1 MTANDW
7 LSLVIVLFCLLLSA
21 FFAGSETALT
31 ASSRASMTRLEKHGN
46 KRAGVVNRLLE
57 QRERLLGALLFG
69 NNAVNI
75 AASALATG
83 VLLAWFG
90 NAGVVY
96 ATVAMTIM
104 VVVFSEILPKTAAF
118 NAPDRIALA
127 VARPLYWFVKLFGPV
142 LMAIEA
148 LVRWLLKLVGMTVG
162 EDQQVLSAH
171 EELRGAVDL
180 FHREGEVEKLDR
192 DMFGG
197 VLDLREL
204 IVSDVMIHRTNM
216 ITLKVDDPP
225 ADVVNAVIASPV
237 TRIPLWRDNPENI
250 VGVLHVRDLLRALHA
265 VDGDAAKIDVAALMT
280 PPWFVPEMRPVS
292 EQLKAFRRRKTPF
305 ALVVDEYGEVEGLV
319 TLEDILEEIVGDIT
333 DEHDVAM
340 PGVRR
345 QPDGSVTVEGA
356 VPIRDLNRVMDWN
369 LPDEEATTIA
379 GLVIH
384 EARSIPEVGQS
395 FTFHGF
401 RFRVLRRARNRITA
415 LRIQPLPRKRR
426 RKRLSGLRAS
436 AVARTSGPACA

>member
-7 LSLVIVLFCLLLSA
+7 LSLVIVLICLLLSA

-31 ASSRASMTRLEKHGN
+31 ASSRASMARLEKQGN
-46 KRAGVVNRLLE
+46 KRAAVVNRLLKS
-57 QRERLLGALLFG
+57 RERLLGALLFG

-83 VLLAWFG
+83 ILLAWFG
-90 NAGVVY
+90 KAGVLY
-96 ATVAMTIM
+96 ATLVMTAV
-104 VVVFSEILPKTAAF
+104 VVVFSEVLPKTAAF
-118 NAPDRIALA
+118 NAPDRIALL
-127 VARPLYWFVKLFGPV
+127 VARPMLWIVRLLAPV
-142 LMAIEA
+142 LMGIEA
-148 LVRWLLKLVGMTVG
+148 LVRFLLKLIGINVGV
-162 EDQQVLSAH
+162 DQPVLSAS

-180 FHREGEVEKLDR
+180 LHREGGVEKLAR

-197 VLDLREL
+197 VLDLPEL
-204 IVSDVMIHRTNM
+204 VVSDVMVHRTNM
-216 ITLKVDDPP
+216 ITLKVDDAP
-225 ADVVNAVIASPV
+225 AEVVDAVIASPV
-237 TRIPLWRDNPENI
+237 TRIPFWRDNPENI
-250 VGVLHVRDLLRALHA
+250 VGVLHVKDLLRALHA
-265 VDGDAAKIDVAALMT
+265 VDGDAAKIDIAALLT
-280 PPWFVPEMRPVS
+280 PPWFVPDTRPVS

-345 QPDGSVTVEGA
+345 QPDGSVIVEGA
-356 VPIRDLNRVMDWN
+356 VSIRDLNRVMDWN
-369 LPDEEATTIA
+369 LPAEEATTIA

-384 EARSIPEVGQS
+384 EARSIPEIGQS

-415 LRIQPLPRKRR
+415 LRIQPLPRN
-426 RKRLSGLRAS
+426 A
-436 AVARTSGPACA
+436 PAAKVK

>member
-1 MTANDW
+1 MTGTDW
-7 LSLVIVLFCLLLSA
+7 LSLIIVLVCLLLSA

-31 ASSRASMTRLEKHGN
+31 ASSRASMMRLEKHGN
-46 KRAGVVNRLLE
+46 RRAGLVNRLLA

-75 AASALATG
+75 AASALATD
-83 VLLAWFG
+83 VLLTWFG
-90 NAGVVY
+90 HAGVVY
-96 ATVAMTIM
+96 ATVVMTII
-104 VVVFSEILPKTAAF
+104 VVVFAEILPKTAAF
-118 NAPDRIALA
+118 NAPDRIALL
-127 VARPLYWFVKLFGPV
+127 VARPMNVIVKVLGPV

-148 LVRWLLKLVGMTVG
+148 LVRWLLKHIGMTVG
-162 EDQQVLSAH
+162 EDQQVLSAR

-180 FHREGEVEKLDR
+180 LHDEGGVETLDR

-204 IVSDVMIHRTNM
+204 AVSDVMIHRTNM
-216 ITLKVDDPP
+216 ITLNADDP
-225 ADVVNAVIASPV
+225 AEDVVNAVIASPV
-237 TRIPLWRDNPENI
+237 TRLPLWRGNPENI
-250 VGVLHVRDLLRALHA
+250 VGVLHVKDLLRALHA
-265 VDGDAAKIDVAALMT
+265 VDGDASKVDIAGLLT
-280 PPWFVPEMRPVS
+280 PPWFVPEQRPVS
-292 EQLKAFRRRKTPF
+292 EQLKAFRRRKTQL

-333 DEHDVAM
+333 DEHDVAI

-345 QPDGSVTVEGA
+345 QPDGSVNADGA
-356 VPIRDLNRVMDWN
+356 VPIRDLNRVMGWN
-369 LPDEEATTIA
+369 LPDQEATTVA

-401 RFRVLRRARNRITA
+401 RFRVLRRERNRITA
-415 LRIQPLPRKRR
+415 LRIQPLPRK
-426 RKRLSGLRAS
+426 
-436 AVARTSGPACA
+436 VPAKAG

>member
-1 MTANDW
+1 MDAHDW
-7 LSLVIVLFCLLLSA
+7 LALVTVFVLLLLSA

-31 ASSRASMTRLEKHGN
+31 ASSRASMARLEKQGN
-46 KRAGVVNRLLE
+46 KRAGIVNRLLE

-83 VLLAWFG
+83 VLLTWFG
-90 NAGVVY
+90 HAGVLY
-96 ATVAMTIM
+96 ATVVMTII
-104 VVVFSEILPKTAAF
+104 VVVFSEVLPKTAAF

-127 VARPLYWFVKLFGPV
+127 VARPMYWFVKLFGPV
-142 LMAIEA
+142 LMAVEA
-148 LVRWLLKLVGMTVG
+148 LVRWLLKQIGMTVG
-162 EDQQVLSAH
+162 EDQEVLSAR

-180 FHREGEVEKLDR
+180 LHSEGDVETLDR

-204 IVSDVMIHRTNM
+204 VVSDVMIHRTGM
-216 ITLKVDDPP
+216 ITLNADDSSE
-225 ADVVNAVIASPV
+225 DLVNAVIASPV
-237 TRIPLWRDNPENI
+237 TRLPLWRGNPENI
-250 VGVLHVRDLLRALHA
+250 VGILHVKDLLRALHA
-265 VDGDAAKIDVAALMT
+265 VDGDAAKVDIAALMT
-280 PPWFVPEMRPVS
+280 PPWFVPDMRPVS
-292 EQLKAFRRRKTPF
+292 EQLKAFRRRKTQI

-333 DEHDVAM
+333 DEHDVAI

-345 QPDGSVTVEGA
+345 QPDGSANVDGA
-356 VPIRDLNRVMDWN
+356 VPIRDLNRIMDWN
-369 LPDEEATTIA
+369 LPDQEATTIA

-401 RFRVLRRARNRITA
+401 RFRVLRRERNRITA
-415 LRIQPLPRKRR
+415 LRIQPLPRKPAA
-426 RKRLSGLRAS
+426 RA
-436 AVARTSGPACA
+436 G

>member
-1 MTANDW
+1 MTASDW
-7 LSLVIVLFCLLLSA
+7 ISLIVVLVCLLLSA

-31 ASSRASMTRLEKHGN
+31 ASSRASMARLEKNGN
-46 KRAGVVNRLLE
+46 REAKIVNRLLAS
-57 QRERLLGALLFG
+57 RERLIGALLLG

-75 AASALATG
+75 GASSLATG
-83 VLLAWFG
+83 ILLVWFG
-90 NAGVVY
+90 PAGIVY
-96 ATVAMTIM
+96 ATIVMTLVI
-104 VVVFSEILPKTAAF
+104 VIFSEVLPKTAAF

-127 VARPLYWFVKLFGPV
+127 IAKPMAVVVKVLGPI
-142 LMAIEA
+142 LMGIEA
-148 LVRWLLKLVGMTVG
+148 LVRWMLKGVGMVVG
-162 EDQQVLSAH
+162 EDQAVLSAH

-180 FHREGEVEKLDR
+180 FHREGGVEKSDR

-197 VLDLREL
+197 ILDLRDL
-204 IVSDVMIHRTNM
+204 VVSDVMVHRTNM
-216 ITLKVDDPP
+216 ITLD
-225 ADVVNAVIASPV
+225 ADEKPQDLMNAVIASPV
-237 TRIPLWRDNPENI
+237 TRLPLWRGNPQNI
-250 VGVLHVRDLLRALHA
+250 IGVLHVKDLLRALHA
-265 VDGDAAKIDVAALMT
+265 VDGDVEKVDVPALLT
-280 PPWFVPEMRPVS
+280 PPWFVPDTRTVS

-333 DEHDVAM
+333 DEHDVQM
-340 PGVRR
+340 PGVRK
-345 QPDGSVTVEGA
+345 QPDGSVNVDGA

-369 LPDEEATTIA
+369 LPDDEATTIA

-415 LRIQPLPRKRR
+415 LRIQPLPR
-426 RKRLSGLRAS
+426 AT
-436 AVARTSGPACA
+436 AAE

>member
-7 LSLVIVLFCLLLSA
+7 LSLVVVLICLLLSA

-31 ASSRASMTRLEKHGN
+31 ASSRASMARLEKQGN
-46 KRAGVVNRLLE
+46 KRAGIVNRLLE
-57 QRERLLGALLFG
+57 SRERLIGALLLG

-83 VLLAWFG
+83 ILLAWFG
-90 NAGVVY
+90 KAGVVY
-96 ATVAMTIM
+96 ATIVMTVL
-104 VVVFSEILPKTAAF
+104 VVVFSEVLPKTAAF
-118 NAPDRIALA
+118 NAPDRLALLA
-127 VARPLYWFVKLFGPV
+127 ARPVSLVVRLLGPV
-142 LMAIEA
+142 LMGIEV
-148 LVRWLLKLVGMTVG
+148 LVRWILRFVGMHVSD
-162 EDQQVLSAH
+162 DQQVLSAR

-180 FHREGEVEKLDR
+180 FHREGGVEKLDR

-204 IVSDVMIHRTNM
+204 AVSDVMVHRTNM
-216 ITLKVDDPP
+216 ISLNVDEP
-225 ADVVNAVIASPV
+225 AEEVVNAVIASPV
-237 TRIPLWRDNPENI
+237 TRLPLWRGNPENI
-250 VGVLHVRDLLRALHA
+250 VGVLHVKDLLRALHA
-265 VDGDAAKIDVAALMT
+265 VDGDASKVDVAAMMT
-280 PPWFVPEMRPVS
+280 PPWFVPDTRPVS

-305 ALVVDEYGEVEGLV
+305 ALVVDEYGDVEGLV

-345 QPDGSVTVEGA
+345 QPDGSINVDGA
-356 VPIRDLNRVMDWN
+356 VSIRDLNRVMDWN
-369 LPDEEATTIA
+369 LPDKEATTIA

-415 LRIQPLPRKRR
+415 LRIQPLPRN
-426 RKRLSGLRAS
+426 
-436 AVARTSGPACA
+436 VPAKMK

>member
-96 ATVAMTIM
+96 ATVVMTVV
-104 VVVFSEILPKTAAF
+104 VVVFAEILPKTAAF
-118 NAPDRIALA
+118 NAPDRMALA

-171 EELRGAVDL
+171 EEVRGAVDL

-265 VDGDAAKIDVAALMT
+265 VDGDTAKIDVAALMT

-345 QPDGSVTVEGA
+345 QPDGSLTVEGA

-415 LRIQPLPRKRR
+415 LRIQPLPRKTAAKVR
-426 RKRLSGLRAS
+426 
-436 AVARTSGPACA
+436 

>member
-1 MTANDW
+1 MTANEW
-7 LSLVIVLFCLLLSA
+7 LSLVVVLICLLLSA

-31 ASSRASMTRLEKHGN
+31 ASSRASMTRLEKHGS
-46 KRAGVVNRLLE
+46 KRAGIVNRLLA
-57 QRERLLGALLFG
+57 QRERLIGALLLG

-75 AASALATG
+75 AASVLATG

-90 NAGVVY
+90 NAGVFY
-96 ATVAMTIM
+96 ATVLMTVL
-104 VVVFSEILPKTAAF
+104 VVVFAEVLPKTAAF
-118 NAPDRIALA
+118 NAPDRTALA
-127 VARPLYWFVKLFGPV
+127 VARPMQWVVRLLGPILV
-142 LMAIEA
+142 AIE
-148 LVRWLLKLVGMTVG
+148 KLVCWILERCGMDVDK
-162 EDQQVLSAH
+162 DQGVLSAH

-180 FHREGEVEKLDR
+180 FHREGEVEASDR

-204 IVSDVMIHRTNM
+204 AVSDVMIHRTNM
-216 ITLKVDDPP
+216 ITLDADDSPE
-225 ADVVNAVIASPV
+225 DIVNAVIASPV
-237 TRIPLWRDNPENI
+237 TRLPLWRGSPENV
-250 VGVLHVRDLLRALHA
+250 VGILHVKDLLRALHA
-265 VDGDAAKIDVAALMT
+265 VDGDAAKVDIASLMT
-280 PPWFVPEMRPVS
+280 PPWFVPDTRPVS

-345 QPDGSVTVEGA
+345 QPDGSVNVDGA

-369 LPDEEATTIA
+369 LPDDEATTIA

-384 EARSIPEVGQS
+384 EARSIPEVGQN
-395 FTFHGF
+395 FTFYGF

-415 LRIQPLPRKRR
+415 LRIQPLPRAQAAKID
-426 RKRLSGLRAS
+426 A
-436 AVARTSGPACA
+436 

>member
-1 MTANDW
+1 MTAIDW
-7 LSLVIVLFCLLLSA
+7 LSLVIVLICLLLSA

-31 ASSRASMTRLEKHGN
+31 ASSRASMSRLEKHGS
-46 KRAGVVNRLLE
+46 KQAGIVNRLLE

-75 AASALATG
+75 AASVLATDIL
-83 VLLAWFG
+83 VTWFG
-90 NAGVVY
+90 HAGLLY
-96 ATVAMTIM
+96 ATVAMTII

-127 VARPLYWFVKLFGPV
+127 VARPMYWFVRLLGPV

-148 LVRWLLKLVGMTVG
+148 LVRWLLKFVGMTVG
-162 EDQQVLSAH
+162 EDQQVLSAR

-180 FHREGEVEKLDR
+180 MHSEGGVDEHDR

-204 IVSDVMIHRTNM
+204 VVSDVMIHRTNM
-216 ITLKVDDPP
+216 ITLNADDKPE
-225 ADVVNAVIASPV
+225 DVVNTVIASPV
-237 TRIPLWRDNPENI
+237 TRLPLWRGNPENI
-250 VGVLHVRDLLRALHA
+250 VGVLHVKDLLRALHA
-265 VDGDAAKIDVAALMT
+265 VDGDASKVDIAALMA
-280 PPWFVPEMRPVS
+280 PPWFVPETRPVS
-292 EQLKAFRRRKTPF
+292 EQLKAFRRRKTQL

-333 DEHDVAM
+333 DEHDVAI

-345 QPDGSVTVEGA
+345 QPDGSVNADGA
-356 VPIRDLNRVMDWN
+356 VPIRDLNRVMNWN
-369 LPDEEATTIA
+369 LPDQEATTIA

-401 RFRVLRRARNRITA
+401 RFRVLRRERNRITA
-415 LRIQPLPRKRR
+415 LRIQPLPRK
-426 RKRLSGLRAS
+426 A
-436 AVARTSGPACA
+436 PAKAG